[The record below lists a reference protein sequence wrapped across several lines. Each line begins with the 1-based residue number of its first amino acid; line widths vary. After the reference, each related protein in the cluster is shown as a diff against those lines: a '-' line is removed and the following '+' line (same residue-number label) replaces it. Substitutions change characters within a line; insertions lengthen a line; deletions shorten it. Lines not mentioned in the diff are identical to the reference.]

1 MTAIPP
7 VPQPPVGHDAPPTG
21 PAGDRTRRA
30 GAAPWLAAVLVL
42 TLALAGY
49 LWVTTTQWQ
58 RTADE
63 WEREAQRYATEAAQ
77 LDQQLEGAN
86 AELAAARDQ
95 LATATGRISELA
107 NEKAQLGDENVAS
120 QQHLDY
126 QARVS
131 EAAAKVAV
139 ALGQC
144 VNAQEQ
150 LIGYLEDADAYDPAD
165 LTRFKN
171 QVGDL
176 CDKANEANDALQA
189 ELAS

>member
-1 MTAIPP
+1 M
-7 VPQPPVGHDAPPTG
+7 
-21 PAGDRTRRA
+21 
-30 GAAPWLAAVLVL
+30 LVL
-42 TLALAGY
+42 ALVLAGY

-58 RTADE
+58 RTAGE
-63 WEREAQRYATEAAQ
+63 WEAEAHRYASEAATLEQQ
-77 LDQQLEGAN
+77 LDGAN

-120 QQHLDY
+120 RQHLDY

-144 VNAQEQ
+144 VDAQDQ
-150 LIGYLEDADAYDPAD
+150 LIGYLEDADAYDAAD

-176 CDKANEANDALQA
+176 CDKASDANDALQQ